1 MFKHQS
7 QLLGISRVTI
17 LTALISAIS
26 PLIFSAHVNAQEQ
39 DSTSAN
45 RVTAISQI
53 KDVSPS
59 DPYFPALQALVE
71 QYGCIALPADGN
83 FRADEPLTRGE
94 AAILVHSCLSKMA
107 ELIEVG
113 AVKPAQ

>member
-1 MFKHQS
+1 MFKHQAKIF
-7 QLLGISRVTI
+7 GVAI
-17 LTALISAIS
+17 LTTLVSAMS
-26 PLIFSAHVNAQEQ
+26 PLAFSSQVNAQEE
-39 DSTSAN
+39 DLSSTN

-71 QYGCIALPADGN
+71 QYGCVSLPADGN
-83 FRADEPLTRGE
+83 FRADEPLTRGQ
-94 AAILVHSCLSKMA
+94 AAILMHSCLSKMA

-113 AVKPAQ
+113 AIKPSE